1 MVDGMAFKKTD
12 KSGTSDKPSRRRG
25 ALLFKAAMRPPKDK
39 MSLFSAVPGAVG
51 LLLALAF
58 LYLALLPATWVDRL
72 LQAQTRGSLA
82 MTATTGSLWRGE
94 GVLQAILPTGDAVTL
109 AQTRWRIAVT
119 ELLSLRLHVTLHAS
133 QTGGT
138 LLDAAFSPG
147 ETRIHE
153 ARLDLPAAL
162 LGVLSPT
169 LRSVALSGQMAVQA
183 TDLRLEAGQ
192 VTGKARV
199 MWQSASSGMTSV
211 RPLGNYQLDLEGQNG
226 GLDLRLTTLGGAL
239 NLTGTG
245 RLQPGKAPEINLTA
259 SPVEAKRQ
267 ELSPLLRMLGREV
280 SPGTYQL
287 TLDPNVRAVSE

>member
-25 ALLFKAAMRPPKDK
+25 ALFFKAAMRPPKDK
-39 MSLFSAVPGAVG
+39 MSLFSAVLGAVG

-82 MTATTGSLWRGE
+82 MTATTGSFWRGE
-94 GVLQAILPTGDAVTL
+94 GALQAILPTGDAVTL

-138 LLDAAFSPG
+138 LLDAALSPG

-245 RLQPGKAPEINLTA
+245 RLQPGKAAEFNLTA

-280 SPGTYQL
+280 NPGTYQL